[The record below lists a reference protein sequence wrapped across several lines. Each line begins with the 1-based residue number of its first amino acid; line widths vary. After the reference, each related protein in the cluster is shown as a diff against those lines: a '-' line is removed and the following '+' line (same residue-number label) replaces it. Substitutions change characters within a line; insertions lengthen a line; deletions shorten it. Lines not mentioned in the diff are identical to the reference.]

1 MPAAAYGL
9 ATLDPLTLL
18 LTSVVGEG
26 VPDAAVPLLVH
37 NEYAQDDF
45 NKFADLAHRRRPVG
59 RLSAA
64 TGGRLERSLRHR
76 TILGPLGW
84 GDELRAVFVG
94 DGLGWGFAC
103 LHRGRAD
110 PAFSREDEHLLAR
123 LTAHVAHGLRTSL
136 LLGGAAEQGASEAGP
151 GLIELTA
158 GLEVAAAN
166 DTGLAWLDQLEP
178 AAGAG
183 AGAGAGTL
191 PPAIHAVLARLRVL
205 DADPAAAP
213 PPRLP
218 VRARSGRWLVLHA
231 SHLHGPRKEGRT
243 AVIIQ
248 PGRPLELAPLIAGAY
263 GLSRRERDICLLVLH
278 GRSTSEISAR
288 LHISANTV
296 QEHLK
301 SIFRKAGVTSRRE
314 LVGRVFLERSS
325 SLRLEPSD
333 HEPPPG

>member
-166 DTGLAWLDQLEP
+166 DTGLAWLDQL
-178 AAGAG
+178 
-183 AGAGAGTL
+183 
-191 PPAIHAVLARLRVL
+191 
-205 DADPAAAP
+205 
-213 PPRLP
+213 
-218 VRARSGRWLVLHA
+218 
-231 SHLHGPRKEGRT
+231 
-243 AVIIQ
+243 
-248 PGRPLELAPLIAGAY
+248 
-263 GLSRRERDICLLVLH
+263 
-278 GRSTSEISAR
+278 
-288 LHISANTV
+288 
-296 QEHLK
+296 
-301 SIFRKAGVTSRRE
+301 
-314 LVGRVFLERSS
+314 
-325 SLRLEPSD
+325 
-333 HEPPPG
+333 